1 MELIYWWMPL
11 VWLLAVAAVVAVVVL
26 VARTGRRRKAKA
38 EPLWVAHSERLT
50 ALPGYRRALSRYR
63 RLIIATIAALGVL
76 LLAGMA
82 LGSRVVSTTVF
93 QPELRNRDIVL
104 CLDVSGSMTEYDA
117 ALVGVFEKLVQ
128 RFDGER
134 IALVLFNASATTYF
148 PLTSDYD
155 YVAAQL
161 DHLVEDLTSPES
173 DYEYWNGTD
182 LGNGSSLI
190 GDGLGSCVMR
200 FDQVGEERSRS
211 IVLATD
217 NYVAGEP
224 ILTLKEAGAYAKAQ
238 DVTVYGINPGDVS
251 SKDYLDDLA
260 AEMDEVVTSTGGD
273 YYALADPG
281 AVGGIVQQITAEQ
294 TKTLKGAKQLVQV
307 DEPFVFV
314 LAAFGGLAALMLLA
328 WRLRR

>member
-1 MELIYWWMPL
+1 MELILWWMPL
-11 VWLLAVAAVVAVVVL
+11 VWLAVVVAVVIGAVL
-26 VARTGRRRKAKA
+26 VGRVRRRRRGAA
-38 EPLWVAHSERLT
+38 ESLWVAHSERLT

-63 RLIIATIAALGVL
+63 RFVIASVAALIVL
-76 LLAGMA
+76 LLAGTA
-82 LGSRVVSTTVF
+82 LASRVVSTTVF

-104 CLDVSGSMTEYDA
+104 CLDVSGSMTTYDA
-117 ALVGVFEKLVQ
+117 ALVGVFESLVQ

-155 YVAAQL
+155 YVTAQL
-161 DHLVEDLTSPES
+161 DHLVEDLTSPDS

-224 ILTLKEAGAYAKAQ
+224 ILTLQEAGEYASAQ
-238 DVTVYGINPGDVS
+238 DVTVYGINPGDVT

-260 AEMDEVVTSTGGD
+260 AEMDEVVTATGGE

-281 AVGGIVQQITAEQ
+281 AVAGIVQQITAEQ
-294 TKTLKGAKQLVQV
+294 TRTLKGAKQLVQV
-307 DEPFVFV
+307 DEPVVFV
-314 LAAFGGLAALMLLA
+314 LAAFGGLALLMLLA

>member
-1 MELIYWWMPL
+1 VGVIYWWMPL
-11 VWLLAVAAVVAVVVL
+11 VWLAVIALVVGGILL
-26 VARTGRRRKAKA
+26 VRRARRKRRPQADRV
-38 EPLWVAHSERLT
+38 WVAHSDRLT
-50 ALPGYRRALSRYR
+50 KLPGYRRALNRYR
-63 RLIIATIAALGVL
+63 RLVIASVAVLGVL
-76 LLAGMA
+76 LLTGMA
-82 LGSRVVSTTVF
+82 LSSRVVTTNVY

-117 ALVGVFEKLVQ
+117 EIVRVFDTLVK

-155 YVAAQL
+155 YVAKQL
-161 DHLVEDLTSPES
+161 DHLVDDFTSVDS

-200 FDQVGEERSRS
+200 FDKLGEERSRS

-224 ILTLKEAGAYAKAQ
+224 ILTLPEAGEFATAKG
-238 DVTVYGINPGDVS
+238 VTVYGINPGDTS
-251 SKDYLDDLA
+251 SKDFLDDLA
-260 AEMDEVVTSTGGD
+260 KEFEQVVDATGGK
-273 YYALADPG
+273 YYALSDTS
-281 AVGGIVQQITAEQ
+281 AVASIVHQITADQ
-294 TKTLKGAKQLVQV
+294 TKTLKGAKQLVQN
-307 DEPFVFV
+307 DEPTLFV
-314 LAAFGGLAALMLLA
+314 LIGFGALALLMLVS